1 MLYIENLCEF
11 LCQVMLV
18 RKIRRNVI
26 VLIPQNAEWTNTSV
40 MVRQIANI
48 SGKKIAVFKIMRPM
62 VAVGGKMPGK
72 IGGLINKAFGNNCY
86 AHELSKYQGID
97 YQKSTLEES
106 VKLTEA
112 NIVNQKKCVLM
123 LASVAS
129 MIDQF
134 NMSNIDILLNMGYR
148 VDVACNFGFGSTC
161 SDEKITELKSKL
173 KEKGVECYQVDFT
186 RNVMNL
192 IQDDKAYRQ
201 VRKLVENNRYDL
213 IHCHS
218 PIGGVIGRIVAHE
231 TGIKVIY
238 TAHGFHFYTGGPK
251 KNWMIYYPI
260 EKLLSR
266 WTDVLIT
273 INKED
278 YGRAKQKFHA
288 KETKYIPGVG
298 VNIDRF
304 ELGQE
309 EREQNRKLKREELA
323 VPEKG
328 FVLLSVGEL
337 QDRKNQRVVIKALH
351 ELNNPDIYYWAVGKG
366 ELFTEYQQLIEKYG
380 LKDKVTLLGFRTDIV
395 ELCDAA
401 DCFVHPSVREGLGI
415 APLEAMAGGL
425 PLISSYVNGIKDYT
439 ENGVSGCCLIDPLSV
454 EEMKKAIQKM
464 YENVEFRKKCGINN
478 LKTVKRFDIKNTDE
492 IMKDIYSQFL

>member
-1 MLYIENLCEF
+1 MKILFVATVQSHICQFHLPIMDMLQKNGYEVHVAARNNLAEKNGLSMKYADKVF
-11 LCQVMLV
+11 D
-18 RKIRRNVI
+18 
-26 VLIPQNAEWTNTSV
+26 IPFERSPFNTK
-40 MVRQIANI
+40 NI
-48 SGKKIAVFKIMRPM
+48 GAYKQLKKIMKDEKYDIVHCHTP
-62 VAVGGKMPGK
+62 VGGILARLAGRKFRK
-72 IGGLINKAFGNNCY
+72 DGLR
-86 AHELSKYQGID
+86 
-97 YQKSTLEES
+97 
-106 VKLTEA
+106 
-112 NIVNQKKCVLM
+112 M
-123 LASVAS
+123 
-129 MIDQF
+129 
-134 NMSNIDILLNMGYR
+134 
-148 VDVACNFGFGSTC
+148 
-161 SDEKITELKSKL
+161 
-173 KEKGVECYQVDFT
+173 
-186 RNVMNL
+186 
-192 IQDDKAYRQ
+192 
-201 VRKLVENNRYDL
+201 
-213 IHCHS
+213 
-218 PIGGVIGRIVAHE
+218 
-231 TGIKVIY
+231 IY
-238 TAHGFHFYTGGPK
+238 TAHGFHFYDGAPK
-251 KNWMIYYPI
+251 KNWIIYYPI